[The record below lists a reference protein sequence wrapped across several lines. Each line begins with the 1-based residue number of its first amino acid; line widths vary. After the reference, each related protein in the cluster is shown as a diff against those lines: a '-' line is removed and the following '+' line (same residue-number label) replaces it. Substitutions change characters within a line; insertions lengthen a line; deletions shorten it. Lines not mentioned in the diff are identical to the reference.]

1 MMGPMVHVGRGHEN
15 ATCGNEHEERLRK
28 QVLEAIDLEEA
39 RGSGVGDVGRGAD
52 GGDGQASGE
61 VALPTAP
68 SLPFSVCAVKTVPTP
83 TCSIACSSRTEES
96 PPATAASTSPRR
108 SAARVADVARVRRT
122 RYRKRRYG
130 GQRSRLLQ
138 KVALWQFICATA
150 PIIAT
155 HDRFVPDAR
164 GPAVALRSTWTEAS
178 RKPRTPSRERN
189 GS

>member
-28 QVLEAIDLEEA
+28 QGLEAIDLEEA
-39 RGSGVGDVGRGAD
+39 RGSGVGDVGRGDD

-68 SLPFSVCAVKTVPTP
+68 SLPFSVYAVKTVPAP

-108 SAARVADVARVRRT
+108 SAARIAD
-122 RYRKRRYG
+122 
-130 GQRSRLLQ
+130 
-138 KVALWQFICATA
+138 
-150 PIIAT
+150 
-155 HDRFVPDAR
+155 
-164 GPAVALRSTWTEAS
+164 STT
-178 RKPRTPSRERN
+178 
-189 GS
+189 

>member
-1 MMGPMVHVGRGHEN
+1 MMGSMVHVGRGHEN

-28 QVLEAIDLEEA
+28 QGLEAIDLEEA

-68 SLPFSVCAVKTVPTP
+68 SLPFSVYAVKTVPTP

-108 SAARVADVARVRRT
+108 SAARVADAARVRRT
-122 RYRKRRYG
+122 RYR
-130 GQRSRLLQ
+130 LHDVVPHALQ
-138 KVALWQFICATA
+138 KTALWRPTK
-150 PIIAT
+150 P
-155 HDRFVPDAR
+155 FVAKS
-164 GPAVALRSTWTEAS
+164 GAVAVHLCHSADN
-178 RKPRTPSRERN
+178 RN
-189 GS
+189 A

>member
-15 ATCGNEHEERLRK
+15 ATCGNEHEGRLRK

-39 RGSGVGDVGRGAD
+39 RGSGVGDVGRGDD

-68 SLPFSVCAVKTVPTP
+68 SLPFSVYAVKTVPAP

-122 RYRKRRYG
+122 RC
-130 GQRSRLLQ
+130 RLHDVVPHALQ
-138 KVALWQFICATA
+138 KTALWRPTK
-150 PIIAT
+150 P
-155 HDRFVPDAR
+155 FVAKS
-164 GPAVALRSTWTEAS
+164 GAVAVHLCHSADN
-178 RKPRTPSRERN
+178 RN
-189 GS
+189 A